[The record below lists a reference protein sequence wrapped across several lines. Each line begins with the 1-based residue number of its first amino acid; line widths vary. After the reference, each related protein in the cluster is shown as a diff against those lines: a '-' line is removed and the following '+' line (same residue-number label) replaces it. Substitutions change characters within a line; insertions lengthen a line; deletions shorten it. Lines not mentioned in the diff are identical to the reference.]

1 MILYILLI
9 HVNGSGSL
17 LPPLKKW
24 NFFVAIQMVV
34 LQHIVTLGPD
44 NPGGEDKRMI
54 GIEGK
59 WVGLAYLLSIG
70 SAVLCV
76 VYGLLNWNKGDE
88 PVKPE
93 DQQWA
98 KEEKEK
104 VEDAV

>member
-1 MILYILLI
+1 
-9 HVNGSGSL
+9 
-17 LPPLKKW
+17 
-24 NFFVAIQMVV
+24 
-34 LQHIVTLGPD
+34 
-44 NPGGEDKRMI
+44 MI

-93 DQQWA
+93 DQKWA
-98 KEEKEK
+98 KEEKEE